1 MAEVK
6 ENMKLV
12 YTVAELQGVLGIS
25 KNLAYR
31 LVKER
36 SIPGVIQL
44 GKRLV
49 VSKPCLDAFLANGVN
64 PAAERGQNDNVS

>member
-1 MAEVK
+1 MEVK
-6 ENMKLV
+6 ENTKLI

-31 LVKER
+31 LVKEGG
-36 SIPGVIQL
+36 IPGVIRL

-49 VSKPCLDAFLANGVN
+49 VSKPCLDAFLASGK
-64 PAAERGQNDNVS
+64 PMERGDGNQNQ